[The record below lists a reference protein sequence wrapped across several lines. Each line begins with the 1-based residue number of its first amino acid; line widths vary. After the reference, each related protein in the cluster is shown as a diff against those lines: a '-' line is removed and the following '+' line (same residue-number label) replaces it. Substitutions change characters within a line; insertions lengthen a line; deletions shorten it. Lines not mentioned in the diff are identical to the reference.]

1 LQIVGLSFIADVGR
15 QGLYH
20 SASCC
25 CCYLCFVSTMSNG
38 L

>member
-20 SASCC
+20 SASC
-25 CCYLCFVSTMSNG
+25 YLCFVSTMSNG